1 VPTTKPAIAILDLG
15 SGDFSALTA
24 VLEAV
29 GVSVSHGV
37 DRDSLMNA
45 DGLVVLGE
53 GSVSDAMVR
62 LRELRGDEIIER
74 RLSGGRPVWG
84 IGNGMHILFDSIEQ
98 GGVTTNGLGQWPG
111 IVREGSVAGVPEW
124 VAVDTPADSVLFA
137 RVAHER
143 FLVDSA
149 MAATAWTLEVYGAF
163 QPPRVTW
170 ATHTNRFVAAVE
182 NGPLSAT
189 QFHPER
195 SGDAGARLLRN
206 WLNTL

>member
-1 VPTTKPAIAILDLG
+1 MPTTKPAIAILDLG

-111 IVREGSVAGVPEW
+111 IVREGSVAGVPDW

-137 RVAHER
+137 GVEHER
-143 FLVDSA
+143 FLADSSLV
-149 MAATAWTLEVYGAF
+149 ATAWTLEVYGAF

-170 ATHTNRFVAAVE
+170 ATHTERFVAAVE

>member
-1 VPTTKPAIAILDLG
+1 MTRPTVSLLDLG
-15 SGDFSALTA
+15 SGDFSVLTA
-24 VLEAV
+24 VLEAA
-29 GVSVSHGV
+29 GATVSHGV

-45 DGLVVLGE
+45 HGLIVVGE
-53 GSVSDAMVR
+53 GRVTDAMLR

-84 IGNGMHILFDSIEQ
+84 IGLGMHILFDGVEQ
-98 GGVTTNGLGQWPG
+98 EGVTTDGLGQWPG
-111 IVREGSVAGVPEW
+111 IVREGSVAGVPDW
-124 VAVDTPADSVLFA
+124 VVVDTPTDSVLFA
-137 RVAHER
+137 GAEGER
-143 FLVDSA
+143 FLVDTSL
-149 MAATAWTLEVYGAF
+149 AATAWTLEVYGAF

-170 ATHTNRFVAAVE
+170 ANHTERFVAAVE

>member
-1 VPTTKPAIAILDLG
+1 VTRPTVALLDLG

-24 VLEAV
+24 VLEAA
-29 GVSVSHGV
+29 GAIVSHGV
-37 DRDSLMNA
+37 DRDSMMNA
-45 DGLVVLGE
+45 HGLIVVGE

-74 RLSGGRPVWG
+74 RLSGGRPMLG
-84 IGNGMHILFDSIEQ
+84 IGYGMHILFDSVEQ
-98 GGVTTNGLGQWPG
+98 DGVTTDGLGQWPG
-111 IVREGSVAGVPEW
+111 IVREGSVAGVPAS
-124 VAVDTPADSVLFA
+124 VVVDTAADSVLFA
-137 RVAHER
+137 GVEHER
-143 FLVDSA
+143 FLVDSG